1 MARRL
6 IVDGMNVIGSR
17 PTGWWRDR
25 RGAMSELTEV
35 LARHAAATGDEVAV
49 VLDSKPFS
57 LADESAGID
66 VRFASAR
73 GPDAADDVIVDMVA
87 ADPDPETLEV
97 ATSDRRLAARVRML
111 GAETITAGALRRT
124 LDQEE
129 RA

>member
-35 LARHAAATGDEVAV
+35 LARHAAQTGDDVAV
-49 VLDSKPFS
+49 VLDSKPFE
-57 LADESAGID
+57 LPPGAKGID
-66 VRFASAR
+66 VRFAPAR

-87 ADPDPETLEV
+87 ADPDPGTLEV
-97 ATSDRRLAARVRML
+97 ATSDRRLAARVRTL
-111 GAETITAGALRRT
+111 GAETLSAGALRRT
-124 LDQEE
+124 LEHDGG
-129 RA
+129 